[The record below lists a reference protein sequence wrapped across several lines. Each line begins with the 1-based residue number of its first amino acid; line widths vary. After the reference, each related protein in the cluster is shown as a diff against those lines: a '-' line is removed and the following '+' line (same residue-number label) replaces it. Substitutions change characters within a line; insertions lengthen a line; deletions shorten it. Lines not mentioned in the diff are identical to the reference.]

1 MRRLRSFCGAS
12 VVLAVYHPDSAD
24 DPDAEAGGGEAPA
37 RGASGGEQT
46 GQSGSG
52 AGGVGTDELC
62 EAGVGGFFDGV
73 LEVQEGVV
81 LPMRPCRAPVV
92 R

>member
-1 MRRLRSFCGAS
+1 M
-12 VVLAVYHPDSAD
+12 AVYHPDSID
-24 DPDAEAGGGEAPA
+24 DLDAVAGGGEAPA
-37 RGASGGEQT
+37 KGGSVGEQT
-46 GQSGSG
+46 DQSGSG